1 MLKVCDMPAPAAPEL
16 LERLGAVD
24 PTTIGHFRH
33 YGFVDPEIRALI
45 PGRRVVGTAVT
56 VCMPAID
63 SALLHYVVSRCRP
76 GDVLVIDRLGDRR
89 HACMGGVV
97 AAAMKVAGIAAVILD
112 GLACDFTEIRE
123 LDLPVWCRGEAVLTA
138 KFMGVGGAINI
149 PVSCGGVAV
158 TPGDIVLADSG
169 GVLVLPPDPQEV
181 DYCIE
186 RALSMQ
192 AGEPAM
198 LKDIRAGGR
207 IGDISGANQRLD
219 ALLAAQDEEFAK
231 WRR

>member
-1 MLKVCDMPAPAAPEL
+1 MLKVCPMPPQADAAL
-16 LERLGAVD
+16 LARLKEID

-33 YGFVDPEIRALI
+33 YGFVDPEVRALI

-112 GLACDFTEIRE
+112 GLACDFAEIRE

-149 PVSCGGVAV
+149 PISCGGVAV

-169 GVLVLPPDPQEV
+169 GVLVLPPDAREV
-181 DYCIE
+181 GYCIGKS
-186 RALSMQ
+186 LPMQ
-192 AGEPAM
+192 AGEPDK
-198 LKDIRAGGR
+198 LTEIRSGKH
-207 IGDISGANQRLD
+207 IGDLSGANQRID
-219 ALLAAQDEEFAK
+219 ALLAAQAEEFAK
-231 WRR
+231 WRK

>member
-1 MLKVCDMPAPAAPEL
+1 MLKVNPMPRQADPAL
-16 LERLGAVD
+16 LARLREVD

-33 YGFVDPEIRALI
+33 YGFVDPQVRALI
-45 PGRRVVGTAVT
+45 LGRRVVGTAVT
-56 VCMPAID
+56 VCMPALD

-76 GDVLVIDRLGDRR
+76 GDVLIIDRLGDRR

-112 GLACDFTEIRE
+112 GLACDFVEIRE

-169 GVLVLPPDPQEV
+169 GVLVLPPDADEI
-181 DYCIE
+181 DYCIGK
-186 RALSMQ
+186 ALAMQ
-192 AGEPAM
+192 AGEPSM
-198 LKDIRAGGR
+198 LQQIRTGAR
-207 IGDISGANQRLD
+207 IGDISGANGRVD
-219 ALLAAQDEEFAK
+219 ALLAAQEEEFSR
-231 WRR
+231 WRN

>member
-1 MLKVCDMPAPAAPEL
+1 
-16 LERLGAVD
+16 
-24 PTTIGHFRH
+24 
-33 YGFVDPEIRALI
+33 
-45 PGRRVVGTAVT
+45 
-56 VCMPAID
+56 
-63 SALLHYVVSRCRP
+63 
-76 GDVLVIDRLGDRR
+76 
-89 HACMGGVV
+89 
-97 AAAMKVAGIAAVILD
+97 
-112 GLACDFTEIRE
+112 
-123 LDLPVWCRGEAVLTA
+123 
-138 KFMGVGGAINI
+138 
-149 PVSCGGVAV
+149 V

-198 LKDIRAGGR
+198 LRDIRAGGR

>member
-1 MLKVCDMPAPAAPEL
+1 MLKVNTMPAPADPGL
-16 LERLGAVD
+16 LSRLRAVD

-45 PGRRVVGTAVT
+45 PGRRVAGTAVT

-97 AAAMKVAGIAAVILD
+97 AAAMKKAQIAAVILD
-112 GLACDFTEIRE
+112 GLACDFAEIRE

-169 GVLVLPPDPQEV
+169 GVLVLPADADEV
-181 DYCIE
+181 GYCIVK
-186 RALSMQ
+186 ALSMQ

-198 LKDIRAGGR
+198 LEQIRAGGR
-207 IGDISGANQRLD
+207 IGDISGANGRID
-219 ALLAAQDEEFAK
+219 ALLVAQDEEFAR
-231 WRR
+231 WRT

>member
-1 MLKVCDMPAPAAPEL
+1 MLKVNPMPPQADAAL
-16 LERLGAVD
+16 LARLREVD

-33 YGFVDPEIRALI
+33 YGFVDPEVCALI

-56 VCMPAID
+56 VCMPALD

-97 AAAMKVAGIAAVILD
+97 AAAMKTAGIAAVILD
-112 GLACDFTEIRE
+112 GLACDFAEIRE
-123 LDLPVWCRGEAVLTA
+123 LGLPVWCRGEAVLTA

-158 TPGDIVLADSG
+158 SPGDIVLADSG
-169 GVLVLPPDPQEV
+169 GVLVLPPDADEV
-181 DYCIE
+181 GYCIGK
-186 RALSMQ
+186 ALAMQ

-198 LKDIRAGGR
+198 LEEIRTGAR
-207 IGDISGANQRLD
+207 IGDISGANGRVD
-219 ALLAAQDEEFAK
+219 ALLAAQQEEFSR
-231 WRR
+231 WRG

>member
-1 MLKVCDMPAPAAPEL
+1 MLKVCDMPPQADPKL
-16 LERLGAVD
+16 LARLAQVD

-33 YGFVDPEIRALI
+33 YGFIDPEVRAVI

-76 GDVLVIDRLGDRR
+76 GDVLIIDRLGDRR

-112 GLACDFTEIRE
+112 GLACDLAEVRE

-138 KFMGVGGAINI
+138 KFIGVGGAINI

-169 GVLVLPPDPQEV
+169 GVLVLPPDAEEV
-181 DYCIE
+181 GYCIE
-186 RALSMQ
+186 KSLPMQ
-192 AGEPAM
+192 AGEPAK
-198 LKDIRAGGR
+198 LDKIRGGQK
-207 IGDISGANQRLD
+207 IGDLSGSNQRID
-219 ALLAAQDEEFAK
+219 ALLATQAEEFAR
-231 WRR
+231 WRK